1 MNEASIKL
9 LAKWAVDQGVHMFD
23 DPDLE
28 SLYVLD
34 DLRKKVYM
42 ENRIIAPGGF
52 TEASILA
59 FEAVVKK
66 VIEMEN
72 QKEQCHK

>member
-9 LAKWAVDQGVHMFD
+9 LARWAVDQGVHMFD

-28 SLYVLD
+28 ALYILD

-42 ENRIIAPGGF
+42 ENRITAPGGF

-59 FEAVVKK
+59 FEAVARK
-66 VIEMEN
+66 VIEMEKQN
-72 QKEQCHK
+72 EQCHK

>member
-1 MNEASIKL
+1 MNEASINL
-9 LAKWAVDQGVHMFD
+9 LARWAVNRGVHMFD

-34 DLRKKVYM
+34 DLREKVYT
-42 ENRIIAPGGF
+42 ENRITAPGGF

-59 FEAVVKK
+59 FEAVVRK